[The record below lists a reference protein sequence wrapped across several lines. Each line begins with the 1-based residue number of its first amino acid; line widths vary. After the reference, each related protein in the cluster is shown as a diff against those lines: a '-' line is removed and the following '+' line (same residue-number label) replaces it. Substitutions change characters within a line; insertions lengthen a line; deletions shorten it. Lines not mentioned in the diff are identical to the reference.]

1 MAKNTLKRLQR
12 QTLSDKSHI
21 TQGGFRRPFGT
32 REPDIVL
39 QMPEIF
45 FFDMR
50 AYMSAVNAAKGIDFS
65 SRVRLYDMYESA
77 LLDLHLSGVLAKRLR
92 GVTRFPIEFQ
102 RNGEPDD
109 AINAQLHSPWF
120 KQLRRDLLLSE
131 FWGFSL
137 LQFYLD
143 DNGNIRYDL
152 IDRKHYDPVFHKL
165 LKYQGDQDG
174 IDINEF
180 ENILFVG
187 TERGLGI
194 FAELLPA
201 VLYKRGDMSD
211 WAKFCNIFG
220 MPIREYTYDAGDEDA
235 RKKII
240 ADARVQGSNAVYIH
254 PNESEMKLI
263 EAGNK
268 TGSSDLYQNFAEY
281 WDSKISIRV
290 LGNTLTTD
298 TKDTGTQALGT
309 VHKEEEDDMNADD
322 RDFLLDILNYGMKPI
337 FENLG
342 FNVEGGEFVYAHK
355 DKTDPQAML
364 NIVQG
369 MKNIGLPM
377 DDDWLYETFGIEKPK
392 DYDQQKSQ
400 AEAQKQ
406 AIRESLLNGDKE
418 EKPNVHNMPI
428 EHKKS
433 PSNTVQTAFKGIANE
448 SHGTR
453 ANDRVQPVFGQVKQ
467 RLRGFFGLA
476 PHTGADTDF

>member
-1 MAKNTLKRLQR
+1 MKKFKKRLGYKPNGG
-12 QTLSDKSHI
+12 SSNKI
-21 TQGGFRRPFGT
+21 VQGGFRKVEGNRP
-32 REPDIVL
+32 PDVFL
-39 QMPEIF
+39 QMPELF
-45 FFDMR
+45 MFNMKD
-50 AYMSAVNAAKGIDFS
+50 YMESVRSAKSVDFS
-65 SRVRLYDMYESA
+65 YRVKLFDMYESA
-77 LLDLHLSGVLAKRLR
+77 QLDLHLSGVLDKRLR
-92 GVTRFPIEFQ
+92 GVTQIPIEFQ
-102 RNGEPDD
+102 RDGKPDED
-109 AINAQLHSPWF
+109 ICRQLRSPWF
-120 KQLRRDLLLSE
+120 KQLRRDLVMSK
-131 FWGFSL
+131 FYGFTL
-137 LQFYLD
+137 VQFYLD
-143 DNGNIRYDL
+143 DDGNIRYDL

-165 LKYQGDQDG
+165 LKHQGDQDG
-174 IDINEF
+174 IDIEEF
-180 ENILFVG
+180 DNILFVG

-240 ADARVQGSNAVYIH
+240 ADARNQGSNAVYIH

-322 RDFLLDILNYGMKPI
+322 RDFLLDILNYDMKAI

-355 DKTDPQAML
+355 DKTEPQSML
-364 NIVQG
+364 NIVKG
-369 MKNIGLPM
+369 MKEMGLPM

-392 DYDQQKSQ
+392 DYDQQKQ
-400 AEAQKQ
+400 AIEDQKQ
-406 AIRESLLNGDKE
+406 ALRESLQGKDKDHEDDEPDDEGKDPKKKPLNSDK
-418 EKPNVHNMPI
+418 K
-428 EHKKS
+428 
-433 PSNTVQTAFKGIANE
+433 AFKDRLKSFFGIAP
-448 SHGTR
+448 TI
-453 ANDRVQPVFGQVKQ
+453 
-467 RLRGFFGLA
+467 
-476 PHTGADTDF
+476 GADTDF